1 MKKIK
6 LVLPILG
13 LVLAV
18 TAGVSA
24 TAIVKADENAE
35 VIPQNVYIGDVSV
48 GGMSE
53 SDAEAAVE
61 AAVSAYE
68 DATFELSAAENSV
81 KASPSDLG
89 LSWSNKDIVKETMNY
104 TRTGNL
110 LERYKAKKDLE
121 KENKVFDIIY
131 TVDTDTTKSFLENH
145 AKELNQEAVNNG
157 LTREDGEFKII
168 DGQEGIEVDEDASV
182 ESLQKYF
189 TEEWKG
195 GDATISL
202 VANVVEPEGTAEELS
217 KVKDLL
223 GSFST
228 DFSDSSAGRVAN
240 VKNAVSKI
248 DGTVLYPGEEFSV
261 YEAIAPLDASGG
273 YELAGAYENGTTV
286 ESYGGG
292 VCQVSTTLYNAV
304 IRAELDITERYAHS
318 MLVTYVQPSMDAAIA
333 SNLKDLKFKNNQEAP
348 IYIEGYCSGG
358 IVYFNVFGQ
367 ETRPA
372 DRQVNFVSETV
383 SEEEPTIQVQTTEDP
398 IGTVTVQ
405 KAHIGKS
412 AKLWKIVTVDG
423 VEESR
428 EVFNTSKYKATPRI
442 ISVGMGSDNEEAIG
456 AMNAAIATQD
466 EAIIRSAA
474 ATWCSD
480 AVAARAAEAAAQQ
493 QQQAVSGGV
502 EPPADAPAA
511 PTTPTTPTAPTTP
524 TTPTTPDTG
533 TGDGAATTQ

>member
-1 MKKIK
+1 M
-6 LVLPILG
+6 
-13 LVLAV
+13 
-18 TAGVSA
+18 
-24 TAIVKADENAE
+24 
-35 VIPQNVYIGDVSV
+35 
-48 GGMSE
+48 
-53 SDAEAAVE
+53 
-61 AAVSAYE
+61 
-68 DATFELSAAENSV
+68 
-81 KASPSDLG
+81 
-89 LSWSNKDIVKETMNY
+89 
-104 TRTGNL
+104 
-110 LERYKAKKDLE
+110 
-121 KENKVFDIIY
+121 
-131 TVDTDTTKSFLENH
+131 
-145 AKELNQEAVNNG
+145 
-157 LTREDGEFKII
+157 
-168 DGQEGIEVDEDASV
+168 
-182 ESLQKYF
+182 
-189 TEEWKG
+189 
-195 GDATISL
+195 
-202 VANVVEPEGTAEELS
+202 
-217 KVKDLL
+217 
-223 GSFST
+223 
-228 DFSDSSAGRVAN
+228 
-240 VKNAVSKI
+240 
-248 DGTVLYPGEEFSV
+248 

-493 QQQAVSGGV
+493 QQQAASGGV

-511 PTTPTTPTAPTTP
+511 PTTPTTP
-524 TTPTTPDTG
+524 DTG